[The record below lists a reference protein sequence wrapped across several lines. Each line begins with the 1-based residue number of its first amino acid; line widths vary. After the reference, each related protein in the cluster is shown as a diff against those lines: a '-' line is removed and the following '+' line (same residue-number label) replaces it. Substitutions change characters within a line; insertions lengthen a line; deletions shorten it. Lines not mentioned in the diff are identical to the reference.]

1 MLNFSGS
8 LVILKTTLTSLLS
21 KSLLLV
27 LSSVTSRLS
36 ATTKQER
43 DNFCSENS
51 ETLNTNWM
59 EQEKLLMRRPQAVTT
74 FSDSLQRLKVMPMP
88 TGRSTKMKLVARN
101 TEAEATIDNL
111 NAKLAQIEKAKSKV

>member
-8 LVILKTTLTSLLS
+8 LVILRTTSTSLQS
-21 KSLLLV
+21 RSLLLE

-51 ETLNTNWM
+51 ETLNTNWT
-59 EQEKLLMRRPQAVTT
+59 EQEKLLMRRLQAVTT
-74 FSDSLQRLKVMPMP
+74 FSDSLQRLKVMLAP
-88 TGRSTKMKLVARN
+88 TGRSTKLKLSPR
-101 TEAEATIDNL
+101 
-111 NAKLAQIEKAKSKV
+111 AKSSR